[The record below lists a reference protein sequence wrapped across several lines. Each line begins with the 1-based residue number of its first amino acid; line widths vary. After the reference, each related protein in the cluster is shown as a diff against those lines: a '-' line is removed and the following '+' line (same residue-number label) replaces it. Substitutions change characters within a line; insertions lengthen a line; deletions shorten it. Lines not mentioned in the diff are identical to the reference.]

1 MNRGALPEMIHC
13 LTIPANIFAGNNG
26 GAGMEMSVLQL
37 QQMNMKWKQQSDT
50 HLNEDYQ
57 LSVFSE
63 PAVQDQQFK
72 GLVEGDQGIGELV
85 AQAMKPDPGIEDGRN
100 EFGRAE
106 NSLNYAS
113 FVYGNGSEFEMNYAI
128 PRTASCPPAVAEAMA
143 EAAAVAKKEKEA
155 ALQEKF
161 CSAAGRESFKKRKSY
176 KTRDLKVVA
185 EEQNREKKA
194 KGCVEEEDSKITE
207 QNSKSKSTTTSSNN
221 NKEISANNSNGNS
234 KLSQIPKPD
243 YIHVR
248 ARRGQATDS
257 HSLAE
262 RVRREK
268 ISEKMKY
275 LQGLV
280 PGCSKITG
288 KAGMLDEIINYV
300 QSLQRQVE
308 FLSMKLAAINPSL
321 EFDIENFIAKEMFP
335 ANTSKF
341 PTIGV
346 SSDVINPSH
355 LQFNSLSQGISC
367 YGLEMGVNPPDVM
380 LRRTISAPVSMPETL
395 LESFYLNQIQHSTLD
410 PELQNLYGME
420 FHQGKSTS
428 FNTQPFT
435 GFMEAGDVKL
445 EM

>member
-1 MNRGALPEMIHC
+1 MNRGALPEMLHC
-13 LTIPANIFAGNNG
+13 LNFPGNIAGNNG
-26 GAGMEMSVLQL
+26 GIGMEMSVVESQRV
-37 QQMNMKWKQQSDT
+37 NMKWQQSAN
-50 HLNEDYQ
+50 HLNEDYR
-57 LSVFSE
+57 LSVFSV
-63 PAVQDQQFK
+63 PAVQDQQFQ
-72 GLVEGDQGIGELV
+72 GLVDSDQGIGELV
-85 AQAMKPDPGIEDGRN
+85 AQAMKLDPGIEDGQN

-113 FVYGNGSEFEMNYAI
+113 CVYGNGSEFEMNYAI
-128 PRTASCPPAVAEAMA
+128 PRTASCPPAVA
-143 EAAAVAKKEKEA
+143 AAVASKGKEA
-155 ALQEKF
+155 ALPEKLG
-161 CSAAGRESFKKRKSY
+161 SAAGRESLKKRKSY

-185 EEQNREKKA
+185 EEENREKKA
-194 KGCVEEEDSKITE
+194 RGCIEEEDSKITE
-207 QNSKSKSTTTSSNN
+207 QNSNSKSTTTTSNN
-221 NKEISANNSNGNS
+221 NSKGNS
-234 KLSQIPKPD
+234 KPSEIPKPD

-248 ARRGQATDS
+248 ARRGKATDS

-268 ISEKMKY
+268 ISERMKY

-280 PGCSKITG
+280 PGCNKITG

-321 EFDIENFIAKEMFP
+321 EFDIENFIAKEMFS
-335 ANTSKF
+335 ASTSTI

-355 LQFNSLSQGISC
+355 LHFNSLPQGVSC

-395 LESFYLNQIQHSTLD
+395 LQSSYLNQIQHSTWD
-410 PELQNLYGME
+410 PELQNLYGVE

-435 GFMEAGDVKL
+435 GFIEAGDVKL

>member
-1 MNRGALPEMIHC
+1 MNRGALPEMLHC
-13 LTIPANIFAGNNG
+13 LNIPGNIAGNNG
-26 GAGMEMSVLQL
+26 DTGMEMSVVESQRV
-37 QQMNMKWKQQSDT
+37 NMKWQQSAT

-57 LSVFSE
+57 LSVFSV
-63 PAVQDQQFK
+63 PAVQDQQFR
-72 GLVEGDQGIGELV
+72 GLVDSDQGIGELV
-85 AQAMKPDPGIEDGRN
+85 AQAMKLDPGIEDEQN

-113 FVYGNGSEFEMNYAI
+113 CVYGNGSKFEMNYAI
-128 PRTASCPPAVAEAMA
+128 PRTASCPPAVAAAMA
-143 EAAAVAKKEKEA
+143 EATAVASKGKEA
-155 ALQEKF
+155 ALPEKLG
-161 CSAAGRESFKKRKSY
+161 SAAGRESFKKRKSY

-185 EEQNREKKA
+185 EEENREKKA
-194 KGCVEEEDSKITE
+194 KGCIEEEDSKTTE
-207 QNSKSKSTTTSSNN
+207 QNSNSKSTTTTTTTTSNN
-221 NKEISANNSNGNS
+221 NSKGNSNPS
-234 KLSQIPKPD
+234 EIPKPD

-268 ISEKMKY
+268 ISERMKY

-280 PGCSKITG
+280 PGCTKITG

-321 EFDIENFIAKEMFP
+321 EFDIENFIAKEMFS
-335 ANTSKF
+335 ASTSTI

-355 LQFNSLSQGISC
+355 LHFNSLPQGVSC

-380 LRRTISAPVSMPETL
+380 LRRTISAPVSMPMPETL
-395 LESFYLNQIQHSTLD
+395 LQSSYLNQIQHSTWD
-410 PELQNLYGME
+410 PELQNLYGVE

-435 GFMEAGDVKL
+435 GFIEAGDMKL
-445 EM
+445 EK